1 MQFTQ
6 TPQVGP
12 LYVAADGPTAGA
24 LLYLL
29 PKGTEDCPA
38 TLAFDEAWQRGG
50 AYLFLE
56 QAPGEFVAFAQA
68 AWAFLA
74 DPRMVGTRFAWLD
87 PLGPSGLLSG
97 TAVAAYQPTG
107 QGAWVTG
114 FPVSFGLRNVALG
127 LAAGAAI
134 AVDDSAFAFRFGS
147 RPADVWLTAGGVAC
161 GSVTTPVTVGCTG
174 PLAGCLQ
181 GAVDLSL
188 ADLQTLGAGLKFFY
202 AIPPD
207 ESQPDLGDDFFLGS
221 LHYPLLATG
230 ATVQAVLDPLAALD
244 RTRTYLALG
253 SSALPSHLRTTL
265 GDQVKL
271 APQTGAALV
280 FAVDRQSAAPFP
292 ADPLYL
298 VPAGDFQ
305 LQTAEAGPAKLMC
318 GVSGV
323 EYVGLPGDDGNPA
336 TLSFVPGNDAFATG
350 FFPGRP
356 AGWTALAPQ
365 AGEAPTTS
373 YARVAAKTTTLTYYA
388 QPDQSVLYNYPTPA
402 PPPPPNP
409 PPRPIVALAPI
420 LVPAATIPAPPTP
433 GTPFPLLP
441 FAGLSGD
448 DLAPYAQL
456 EWQVVSPQRRLA
468 LGTPA
473 ATERASGAR
482 AAATIEAPASKYST
496 TPQGLLAQFTPGD
509 TIWQEI
515 VLAAMPVKPPLLL
528 QQVQGKLLAAFQ
540 SNKLFLV
547 ISNPAALA
555 SVLVS
560 GNDEIGIGATEA
572 DSWSFDLGLDVWP
585 RYGTILIVKFT
596 DASIEQLASGTGSWA
611 YPSDFNTDAEATSQA
626 ITGSIRQ
633 AKAAQAKGDSDFDT
647 FVAAVTDAAWNG
659 ILALNVQAPLTALP
673 AQLAGLAAGID
684 DSRFF
689 AHHVAISASRIDVPA
704 TPGDLSIRD
713 SSIFALIDYQGEKP
727 AAALGSYA
735 FTVESL
741 RVLFLNSEVASF
753 SSILDLEVN
762 ALFGE
767 PATLANPEDGDGN
780 IIRLYGV
787 GQRHASGGQVNET
800 YTFQTRSGVSS
811 VFDVKSEVLNAVELS
826 KGQFV
831 TVTADSSAK
840 RTDAQFQFWGLAD
853 FKRQPELDVFSFGRE
868 DGATTPAGLSFSNLV
883 VGMSFDPTQTP
894 RLPTFAFDASQLGVD
909 MATSVAR
916 NGSLFRHFPLT
927 LAGVTQGLDRTKPTD
942 AGYMGVTS
950 PLPQADLEFP
960 WFSLNFDL
968 NLGSPGALAAKAGF
982 VASLGAAW
990 SPSMQPTER
999 RIFTGLKLPGSSGAK
1014 RQIPIEGI
1022 FDIGFKSLELIVH
1035 PDTSNYVLVL
1045 YGIGFEFLSLTFPP
1059 TGQVNFV
1066 LFGDPTAQ
1074 GKGDTGL
1081 GWYAAYAK
1089 PDQSGSKK

>member
-1 MQFTQ
+1 MQLTRS
-6 TPQVGP
+6 PQVSP

-29 PKGTEDCPA
+29 PKGTTDCPA
-38 TLAFDEAWQRGG
+38 TLTFDDAWGRGG

-56 QAPGEFVAFAQA
+56 QAPGDLVAFAQA

-74 DPRMVGTRFAWLD
+74 DPRMAGTRFAWLE
-87 PLGPSGLLSG
+87 PLGASGLLGG

-107 QGAWVTG
+107 QGAWAAA
-114 FPVSFGLRNVALG
+114 FPVSFGFRNVALG

-134 AVDDSAFAFRFGS
+134 AVDGGAFAFRFGTG
-147 RPADVWLTAGGVAC
+147 PADLSLMAGGVAA
-161 GSVTTPVTVGCTG
+161 GSVTTPLSVECTG

-181 GAVDLSL
+181 AAVDLSL
-188 ADLQTLGAGLKFFY
+188 TDLQRLGTGLRFFY

-207 ESQPDLGDDFFLGS
+207 DSRPDVGDDFFLGS
-221 LHYPLLATG
+221 LHYPLLAAG
-230 ATVQAVLDPLAALD
+230 ATVQAVLDPLAPLD
-244 RTRTYLALG
+244 PARTYLDLG
-253 SSALPSHLRTTL
+253 SPALPSHLRTTL

-271 APQTGAALV
+271 APQPGAGLV
-280 FAVDRQSAAPFP
+280 FAVDRQSAAPSL

-298 VPAGDFQ
+298 VPTGDFQ
-305 LQTAEAGPAKLMC
+305 VEIPRAGPVELMC
-318 GVSGV
+318 GLSGV
-323 EYVGLPGDDGNPA
+323 EYVGLPGDDGDPA
-336 TLSFVPGNDAFATG
+336 TLTFLPGNDAFASG
-350 FFPGRP
+350 FFPGRR
-356 AGWTALAPQ
+356 AGWTKLAPK
-365 AGEAPTTS
+365 AGESPTTS
-373 YARVAAKTTTLTYYA
+373 YARVAAKATTLTYYA

-402 PPPPPNP
+402 PPPNP
-409 PPRPIVALAPI
+409 APRPIVALAPVP
-420 LVPAATIPAPPTP
+420 VPAATIPQPPTP

-441 FAGLSGD
+441 YAGVSGD
-448 DLAPYAQL
+448 SLAPYAQL

-468 LGTPA
+468 LGTTA
-473 ATERASGAR
+473 ATELAAGAR
-482 AAATIEAPASKYST
+482 PAAAIEAPASKYST
-496 TPQGLLAQFTPGD
+496 TPQGLLAQFMPGD
-509 TIWQEI
+509 AIWQEI
-515 VLAAMPVKPPLLL
+515 VLAAMPAKPQLLL
-528 QQVQGKLLAAFQ
+528 QRVQGKLLAAFQ

-547 ISNPAALA
+547 VSNPAALTG
-555 SVLVS
+555 VLVS

-572 DSWSFDLGLDVWP
+572 DSWSFDLGLDVWDSN
-585 RYGTILIVKFT
+585 GTILIVKYT
-596 DASIEQLASGTGSWA
+596 DASIEALASDTGAWA
-611 YPSDFNTDAEATSQA
+611 FPGDFNADPGSTARA
-626 ITGSIRQ
+626 ITDSIRD
-633 AKAAQAKGDSDFDT
+633 AKAAQAAGDKDFDT
-647 FVAAVTDAAWNG
+647 FVAAVGDSTWNG
-659 ILALNVQAPLTALP
+659 ILALRVQAPLTGLP

-684 DSRFF
+684 TSRFS
-689 AHHVAISASRIDVPA
+689 AHHVGITASRIDVPA
-704 TPGDLSIRD
+704 TPGDLSIQD
-713 SSIFALIDYQGEKP
+713 SSIFGLIDYQGGKPP
-727 AAALGSYA
+727 AAAGDYA
-735 FTVESL
+735 FTVENL
-741 RVLFLNSEVASF
+741 KVLFVNSEVASF

-762 ALFGE
+762 SLFGE
-767 PATLANPEDGDGN
+767 PATLQNPDDGDEN
-780 IIRLYGV
+780 IVRLYGV
-787 GQRHASGGQVNET
+787 GQRHASGGQVIET

-811 VFDVKSEVLNAVELS
+811 VFDMTSEVLNAVALS

-831 TVTADSSAK
+831 TVTAGSSPT

-853 FKRQPELDVFSFGRE
+853 FKRQTELDLFSFGRE

-894 RLPTFAFDASQLGVD
+894 RLPSFAFDASQLGVD
-909 MATSVAR
+909 IATSVAR

-927 LAGVTQGLDRTKPTD
+927 LAGVTQGLANTKPTD

-950 PLPQADLEFP
+950 PLPQADLLFP

-990 SPSMQPTER
+990 SPSTQPTER
-999 RIFTGLKLPGSSGAK
+999 TIFSGLKLPGSSGAK

-1035 PDTSNYVLVL
+1035 PDTGTYVLVL

-1066 LFGDPTAQ
+1066 LFGDPAAH
-1074 GKGDTGL
+1074 GAGDTGL